1 MIEADNTW
9 ALFAI
14 IAAIAA
20 AAIWLEQR
28 FRWASRITGCVIAL
42 LIALFLSNIGVIPT
56 EAQAYDFVWDYV
68 VPMAIAKGWEPL
80 IVPAILVG
88 TLGYVL
94 GNYYGVFVGIML
106 GLHLGRCLNGI
117 GRTGT
122 IPGTNVDGAF
132 PP

>member
-42 LIALFLSNIGVIPT
+42 LIAMFLSNIGMIPT

-68 VPMAIAKGWEPL
+68 VPMAIPL
-80 IVPAILVG
+80 LLFNADIRKIWRESGKLIIIY
-88 TLGYVL
+88 L
-94 GNYYGVFVGIML
+94 
-106 GLHLGRCLNGI
+106 
-117 GRTGT
+117 
-122 IPGTNVDGAF
+122 
-132 PP
+132 